1 VECAGY
7 PLLFEMQWVM
17 TRAVGGSLAAA
28 PGMGGKRIECRV
40 PVALLTATGDDAR
53 SLRLPGH
60 QPEEQRKDHA
70 VPGTPPLRRSRSR
83 SYRTWLGP
91 SKGYTEAFLGWRIRG
106 REEEK
111 MSMEVE
117 S

>member
-1 VECAGY
+1 MDARSEGQPSRPPPEKMREV
-7 PLLFEMQWVM
+7 V
-17 TRAVGGSLAAA
+17 
-28 PGMGGKRIECRV
+28 CRV
-40 PVALLTATGDDAR
+40 PVAVQHATGDDAR

-60 QPEEQRKDHA
+60 QSAEQRKDHA

-91 SKGYTEAFLGWRIRG
+91 SKDYAEAFLGWRIRG
-106 REEEK
+106 RAEEK

>member
-1 VECAGY
+1 
-7 PLLFEMQWVM
+7 M
-17 TRAVGGSLAAA
+17 
-28 PGMGGKRIECRV
+28 
-40 PVALLTATGDDAR
+40 AR
-53 SLRLPGH
+53 
-60 QPEEQRKDHA
+60 
-70 VPGTPPLRRSRSR
+70 TPPLRRSRSR
-83 SYRTWLGP
+83 SYRTCLGP